1 MEKEVLIIKN
11 IPSEG
16 PGRIEDILNEC
27 GIRYSIFDLS
37 DNHSQLIINQYGAVI
52 ILGGPDSANDDS
64 HKIQAELALIREI
77 LNAKIPYL
85 GICLGLQTFVKAAG
99 GEVVKNK
106 IKEVGFRDQNGDY
119 FEVELT
125 KEGSSDSLFTGLG
138 NSFRVFHLHGETVNI
153 TENMILLA
161 TGKYCRNQIVKFGLN
176 SYGIQFH
183 FELTSEILETWIK
196 EDPDLLKIDAERL
209 RSDFEAIRYEYFQT
223 GNLLFQNFLRIAGYL
238 D

>member
-1 MEKEVLIIKN
+1 MGKKILIIKN

-16 PGRIEDILNEC
+16 PGLIEDILNEC
-27 GIRYSIFDLS
+27 GIKYSIFDLS
-37 DNHSQLIINQYGAVI
+37 KGQNQLIINNYGAVI
-52 ILGGPDSANDDS
+52 VLGGPDSANDDS
-64 HKIQAELALIREI
+64 HKIQTELALIREV
-77 LNAKIPYL
+77 LKAKIPYL

-99 GEVVKNK
+99 GEVVKNG
-106 IKEVGFRDQNGDY
+106 IKEVGFRDPNGDY
-119 FEVELT
+119 FDVELT
-125 KEGSSDSLFTGLG
+125 IEGHSDPLFTGLD

-183 FELTSEILETWIK
+183 FELTSELLETWIK

-209 RSDFEAIRYEYFQT
+209 RSDFEAIRYEYFQS
-223 GNLLFQNFLRIAGYL
+223 GNLLFQNFLRIAGYS